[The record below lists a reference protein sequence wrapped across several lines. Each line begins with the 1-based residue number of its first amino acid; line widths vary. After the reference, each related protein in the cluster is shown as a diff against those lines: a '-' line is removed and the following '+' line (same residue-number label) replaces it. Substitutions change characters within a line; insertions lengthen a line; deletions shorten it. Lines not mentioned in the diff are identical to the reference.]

1 MISRTESSFK
11 SQLKIFKHFKL
22 VKRSNPPR
30 DLKFLQPSIYMC
42 TTSDEIRLRSVK
54 VLSFLTLYF
63 KKGFSSGIVVC
74 CHLIISYISLP
85 E

>member
-1 MISRTESSFK
+1 MISRTETSFK

-42 TTSDEIRLRSVK
+42 STSDEIRLRSVK
-54 VLSFLTLYF
+54 VLSFLTLNSTRGFYF
-63 KKGFSSGIVVC
+63 CYNFLKSSTIYFD
-74 CHLIISYISLP
+74 I
-85 E
+85 